1 MIYRI
6 IPLIIS
12 WILISAQFHV
22 IGNKSLMIASL
33 AVPMFLLILRRK
45 ALLFVQWITYA
56 GIIIW
61 IKAGID
67 YVNIHMVPGGSYF
80 TILIFFSL
88 VALWT
93 VASGLLLYTDDF
105 RRVYR

>member
-12 WILISAQFHV
+12 WILISAQFHI
-22 IGNKSLMIASL
+22 IGNKSLMVASL
-33 AVPMFLLILRRK
+33 AVPMFLLILRRQ

-67 YVNIHMVPGGSYF
+67 YVNTNMVPGGSYF
-80 TILIFFSL
+80 TIVIFFSL

-93 VASGLLLYTDDF
+93 VVSGLLLYTDDF
-105 RRVYR
+105 RRV

>member
-33 AVPMFLLILRRK
+33 AVPMFLLIFRRQT
-45 ALLFVQWITYA
+45 LLFVQWITYA

-67 YVNIHMVPGGSYF
+67 YVNTNMVPGGSYF
-80 TILIFFSL
+80 TIVIFFSL
-88 VALWT
+88 VAFWT
-93 VASGLLLYTDDF
+93 VVSGLLLYTDDF

>member
-12 WILISAQFHV
+12 WILIAAQFH
-22 IGNKSLMIASL
+22 IAGNKSLMVASL
-33 AVPMFLLILRRK
+33 AIPMFLFIFRRQ
-45 ALLFVQWITYA
+45 ALLFVQWMTYA

-67 YVNIHMVPGGSYF
+67 YVNFHMDSGDNYF
-80 TILIFFSL
+80 TIVIFFSL
-88 VALWT
+88 VSLWT
-93 VASGLLLYTDDF
+93 VTSSLLLYTDDF

>member
-33 AVPMFLLILRRK
+33 AVPMFLMIFRRK

-93 VASGLLLYTDDF
+93 VISGLLLYTDDF

>member
-1 MIYRI
+1 MIYRV

-33 AVPMFLLILRRK
+33 AVPMFLLILRRQ

-67 YVNIHMVPGGSYF
+67 YVDIHMVPGGSYF

>member
-1 MIYRI
+1 MIYRV

-12 WILISAQFHV
+12 WSLISAQFHV

-33 AVPMFLLILRRK
+33 AVPMFLLILRRQ

-80 TILIFFSL
+80 TIVIFFSL

-93 VASGLLLYTDDF
+93 VISGLLLYTDDF

>member
-93 VASGLLLYTDDF
+93 VISGLLLYTDDF

>member
-22 IGNKSLMIASL
+22 IGNKSLMMASL

-45 ALLFVQWITYA
+45 ALLFVQWLTYA

-80 TILIFFSL
+80 TIVIFFSL

-105 RRVYR
+105 RRIYR

>member
-6 IPLIIS
+6 IPLVIS
-12 WILISAQFHV
+12 WILISAQFHMA
-22 IGNKSLMIASL
+22 GHKSMMVASL
-33 AVPMFLLILRRK
+33 AIPMCLLIFRRQ
-45 ALLFVQWITYA
+45 ALLFVQWLTYA

-67 YVNIHMVPGGSYF
+67 YVNIHMVPGGNYF
-80 TILIFFSL
+80 TIVIFFSL

>member
-12 WILISAQFHV
+12 WILISAQFHI
-22 IGNKSLMIASL
+22 IGNKSLMVASL
-33 AVPMFLLILRRK
+33 AVPMFLLIFRRQ

-67 YVNIHMVPGGSYF
+67 YVNIHMVPGRSYF

-93 VASGLLLYTDDF
+93 VISGLFLYTDDF

>member
-33 AVPMFLLILRRK
+33 AVPMFLLILRRQ

-67 YVNIHMVPGGSYF
+67 YVDIHMVPGGSYF

>member
-6 IPLIIS
+6 MPLTIS
-12 WILISAQFHV
+12 WILIAAQFH
-22 IGNKSLMIASL
+22 IMGNKLLMVASL
-33 AVPMFLLILRRK
+33 AIPMFLFILRRQV
-45 ALLFVQWITYA
+45 LLFVQWMTYA

-67 YVNIHMVPGGSYF
+67 YVNLHIVPGGNYF
-80 TILIFFSL
+80 ITVFFFSL

-93 VASGLLLYTDDF
+93 VASSLLLYTDDF

>member
-6 IPLIIS
+6 IPLIMS
-12 WILISAQFHV
+12 WILIAAQFHI
-22 IGNKSLMIASL
+22 IGNKLLMVASL
-33 AVPMFLLILRRK
+33 SVPMLLLIFRRQ
-45 ALLFVQWITYA
+45 ALLLVQWVTYA

-67 YVNIHMVPGGSYF
+67 YVNLHMDSGGNYF
-80 TILIFFSL
+80 TIVIFFSL

-93 VASGLLLYTDDF
+93 VASSLLLYTDDF

>member
-1 MIYRI
+1 M
-6 IPLIIS
+6 
-12 WILISAQFHV
+12 
-22 IGNKSLMIASL
+22 MASL

-45 ALLFVQWITYA
+45 ALLLVQWLTYA

-93 VASGLLLYTDDF
+93 VISGLLLYTDDF

>member
-6 IPLIIS
+6 IPLVIS
-12 WILISAQFHV
+12 WILIAAQFHI
-22 IGNKSLMIASL
+22 IGNKLLMVASL
-33 AVPMFLLILRRK
+33 AVPMFLLIFRRQ
-45 ALLFVQWITYA
+45 ALLFVQWMTYA
-56 GIIIW
+56 AIIIW

-67 YVNIHMVPGGSYF
+67 YVNLHMVPGGNYF
-80 TILIFFSL
+80 TIVIFFSL

>member
-1 MIYRI
+1 
-6 IPLIIS
+6 
-12 WILISAQFHV
+12 
-22 IGNKSLMIASL
+22 MIASL

-45 ALLFVQWITYA
+45 ALLLVQWLTYA
-56 GIIIW
+56 GIIFW

-67 YVNIHMVPGGSYF
+67 YVNINMVPGGSYF
-80 TILIFFSL
+80 SIVIFFSL

-105 RRVYR
+105 RRIYR

>member
-6 IPLIIS
+6 IPLVIS
-12 WILISAQFHV
+12 WILISAQFQMAGH
-22 IGNKSLMIASL
+22 KSLMVASL
-33 AVPMFLLILRRK
+33 AIPMCLLIFRRQ
-45 ALLFVQWITYA
+45 ALLFVQWLTYA

-67 YVNIHMVPGGSYF
+67 YVNSHMVPGDNYF
-80 TILIFFSL
+80 TIVTYFSL

>member
-6 IPLIIS
+6 IPVIIS

-22 IGNKSLMIASL
+22 IGNKSLMMASL

-45 ALLFVQWITYA
+45 ALLFVQWLTYA

-61 IKAGID
+61 IRAGID
-67 YVNIHMVPGGSYF
+67 YVNINMVPGGSYF
-80 TILIFFSL
+80 SIVIFFSL

-105 RRVYR
+105 RRIYR

>member
-22 IGNKSLMIASL
+22 IGNKSLMMASL

-45 ALLFVQWITYA
+45 ALLFVQWLTYA

-61 IKAGID
+61 IRAGID
-67 YVNIHMVPGGSYF
+67 YVNINMVPGGSYF
-80 TILIFFSL
+80 SIVIFFSL

>member
-1 MIYRI
+1 MIYRV

-12 WILISAQFHV
+12 WILISAQFHI
-22 IGNKSLMIASL
+22 IGNKPLMGASL
-33 AVPMFLLILRRK
+33 AVPMFLLIFRRK

-56 GIIIW
+56 GIILW

-67 YVNIHMVPGGSYF
+67 YVNIHMVPGNNYF
-80 TILIFFSL
+80 TIVIFYSL

-93 VASGLLLYTDDF
+93 VASGLLLYTEDF

>member
-6 IPLIIS
+6 IPLTIS
-12 WILISAQFHV
+12 WILISAQFYI
-22 IGNKSLMIASL
+22 IGNKSLMVASL
-33 AVPMFLLILRRK
+33 TVPMFLFIFRRQ
-45 ALLFVQWITYA
+45 ALLFVQWMTYA

-67 YVNIHMVPGGSYF
+67 YVNLHMDSGGNYF
-80 TILIFFSL
+80 TIVIFFSF

-93 VASGLLLYTDDF
+93 VASSRLLYTDDL
-105 RRVYR
+105 RRIYR

>member
-33 AVPMFLLILRRK
+33 AVPMFLFILRRK

-93 VASGLLLYTDDF
+93 VISGLLLYTDDF

>member
-45 ALLFVQWITYA
+45 ALLFVQWLTYA

-67 YVNIHMVPGGSYF
+67 YVNINMVPGGSYF
-80 TILIFFSL
+80 SIVIFFSL

-93 VASGLLLYTDDF
+93 VASGMLLYTDDF
-105 RRVYR
+105 RRIYR

>member
-6 IPLIIS
+6 IPLVIS
-12 WILISAQFHV
+12 WILISAQFHMT
-22 IGNKSLMIASL
+22 GHKSLMVASL
-33 AVPMFLLILRRK
+33 AIPMFLLILRHQ

-67 YVNIHMVPGGSYF
+67 YVNIHMVPGGDYF
-80 TILIFFSL
+80 TIVMFFSV

>member
-6 IPLIIS
+6 IPLTVS
-12 WILISAQFHV
+12 WILIAAQFH
-22 IGNKSLMIASL
+22 IMGNKLLMVASL
-33 AVPMFLLILRRK
+33 AVPMFLLIFRRQ
-45 ALLFVQWITYA
+45 ALFFVQWMTYA

-67 YVNIHMVPGGSYF
+67 YVNLHMDSGGNYF
-80 TILIFFSL
+80 TIVIFFSL

-93 VASGLLLYTDDF
+93 VASSLLLYTDDF

>member
-12 WILISAQFHV
+12 WILISAQFHI

-33 AVPMFLLILRRK
+33 AVPLFLLILRRK
-45 ALLFVQWITYA
+45 VLLFVQWITYA

-80 TILIFFSL
+80 TIVIFFSL

>member
-12 WILISAQFHV
+12 WILISAQFDI

-33 AVPMFLLILRRK
+33 AVPMFLLIFRRQ

-67 YVNIHMVPGGSYF
+67 FVNIHMVPGGSYF
-80 TILIFFSL
+80 TIVIFFSL